1 MLSFFKPLFDNIKAK
16 VYSLIEQAKAKDSPV
31 NFIFMVGGF
40 SESPFLKAEVKK
52 HFEEGHNISVLV
64 PRRP

>member
-1 MLSFFKPLFDNIKAK
+1 MNSFFKPLFDNIKAK
-16 VYSLIEQAKAKDSPV
+16 VKDLIEQAIAKGSPV

-40 SESPFLKAEVKK
+40 SESPFLKSEIKK
-52 HFEEGHNISVLV
+52 NFEEGHQITVLV

>member
-1 MLSFFKPLFDNIKAK
+1 MQSFFKPLFTQITSK
-16 VYSLIEQAKAKDSPV
+16 VSDLIQQAKAKDSPV

-40 SESPFLKAEVKK
+40 SESPYLKAEIKNT
-52 HFEEGHNISVLV
+52 FNQEGISVLV